1 MAETPAEQRLERRG
15 LEGTGDLSAVL
26 GEMDDEDAEDA
37 RLRKEL
43 DERKRR
49 RDEER
54 SLALERHAARDAGRA
69 AHVPGEGAARRTA
82 MEQSES
88 DSEAGGVCH
97 PTRGGQDHDKARP
110 IAGPH
115 TVAGSH
121 GSGTREGK
129 EDEPSEKRQGE
140 V

>member
-15 LEGTGDLSAVL
+15 LEGTDDLSAVL

-54 SLALERHAARDAGRA
+54 SLALRRHAARGL
-69 AHVPGEGAARRTA
+69 EGHGLQLAEAVVGL
-82 MEQSES
+82 
-88 DSEAGGVCH
+88 DSLFE
-97 PTRGGQDHDKARP
+97 
-110 IAGPH
+110 
-115 TVAGSH
+115 
-121 GSGTREGK
+121 
-129 EDEPSEKRQGE
+129 
-140 V
+140 

>member
-15 LEGTGDLSAVL
+15 LEGTDDLSAVL

-54 SLALERHAARDAGRA
+54 SLALRRHAARDAGRA
-69 AHVPGEGAARRTA
+69 AHVPGQGAARRTA

-88 DSEAGGVCH
+88 ESDEDMAPSAAPAPSLHGIIVPC
-97 PTRGGQDHDKARP
+97 AR
-110 IAGPH
+110 
-115 TVAGSH
+115 H
-121 GSGTREGK
+121 GNLMLGRRPPLGAA
-129 EDEPSEKRQGE
+129 
-140 V
+140 